1 VPIVEI
7 VIGSVIL
14 AILVLA
20 IRIVRA
26 DPYEQGE
33 NAFIDGMLINDNPY
47 SKLTRKSK
55 SKAWNAG
62 FRNTEEASK
71 KGAQS
76 FDSHPWKN

>member
-1 VPIVEI
+1 MPIVEI
-7 VIGSVIL
+7 FVGL
-14 AILVLA
+14 AILILMVLA
-20 IRIVRA
+20 IKIVRN

>member
-7 VIGSVIL
+7 FVGL
-14 AILVLA
+14 AILILMVLA
-20 IRIVRA
+20 IKIVRN